1 MSERYMLVIH
11 RVEKTCRICGSV
23 VLTWNGKT
31 KWCEE
36 CRTAGEAASAKRRR
50 ERAKRKVAA

>member
-1 MSERYMLVIH
+1 MLVIH